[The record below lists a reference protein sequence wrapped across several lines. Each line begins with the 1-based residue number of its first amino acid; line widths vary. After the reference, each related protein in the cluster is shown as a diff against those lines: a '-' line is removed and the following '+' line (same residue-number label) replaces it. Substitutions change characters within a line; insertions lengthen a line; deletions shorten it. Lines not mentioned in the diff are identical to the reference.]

1 MIPAAD
7 HEALSDESG
16 DKRKYE
22 GLIQKNICP
31 GYGFRISSCRDFH
44 ISPVHRPN
52 CLKAANH
59 SPEQRADY
67 PALPGPVQ
75 VIWANS
81 ERAILPL
88 PAQKQKPSPHSV
100 PLNTERYQPKQRQ
113 VPSLFSLQMKITPA
127 PKRLLALRRRREGV
141 YTLKGTGQPSS
152 RSKRD
157 LFGTSLAPAGAFRR
171 PTAASGS

>member
-1 MIPAAD
+1 MPYYTN
-7 HEALSDESG
+7 E
-16 DKRKYE
+16 RKHP
-22 GLIQKNICP
+22 IFPQK
-31 GYGFRISSCRDFH
+31 
-44 ISPVHRPN
+44 
-52 CLKAANH
+52 
-59 SPEQRADY
+59 QRVDY

-127 PKRLLALRRRREGV
+127 PKRLVAQRRSPEGACC
-141 YTLKGTGQPSS
+141 LKGHKQPSS

-157 LFGTSLAPAGAFRR
+157 FLGKSLAPAGAFRR
-171 PTAASGS
+171 PTVAGGS